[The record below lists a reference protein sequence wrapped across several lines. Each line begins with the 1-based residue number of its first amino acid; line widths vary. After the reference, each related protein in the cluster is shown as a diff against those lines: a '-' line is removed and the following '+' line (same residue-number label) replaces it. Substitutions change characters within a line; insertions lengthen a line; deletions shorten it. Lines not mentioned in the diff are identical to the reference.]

1 MAGLNAKTVVSGSP
15 SQIEDEIAHTLEEV
29 GTEHLLLAPG
39 NALPPET
46 PTKNLE
52 GIRRAL
58 S

>member
-1 MAGLNAKTVVSGSP
+1 LNLQTVVSGSP
-15 SQIEDEIAHTLEEV
+15 GQIEDEVAHILEEV

-39 NALPPET
+39 SAISPET

-52 GIRRAL
+52 ALRRTL